1 MVWTMDRHEDT
12 MTALV
17 NLLRE
22 LGTETIDMF
31 DIGVPLVDRGFTQN
45 EIVDAIMMLEHRRF
59 VELIPGNRLR
69 VLKLL

>member
-1 MVWTMDRHEDT
+1 